1 MHKPLVIAPE
11 RMTVSCILGS
21 SLISCFID
29 QVNIIMSELVLRSCV
44 ICLDMGGDHGDLW
57 GG

>member
-1 MHKPLVIAPE
+1 MQKPLVIAPE
-11 RMTVSCILGS
+11 RLMVSCILGS

-29 QVNIIMSELVLRSCV
+29 QVNIIMSELVLRSFV